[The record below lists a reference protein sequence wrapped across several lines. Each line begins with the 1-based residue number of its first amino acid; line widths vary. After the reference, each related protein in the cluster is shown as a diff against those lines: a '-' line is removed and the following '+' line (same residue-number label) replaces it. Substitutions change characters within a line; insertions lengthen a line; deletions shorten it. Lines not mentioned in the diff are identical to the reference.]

1 MVTDLIRF
9 ISENLGLSIILGFLL
24 IFILIPITLDLID
37 QKRMKNPVEI
47 TQEKINSLQC
57 YVTGTD
63 GPVGYGK
70 TTLLSA
76 LTHFIVIKLQNKMDD
91 TINEFRSLNWKID
104 YNWLD
109 LHIRQAMEDGYNT
122 FDIEEIIKYKYGYAF
137 MKKHDLGVERKTA
150 LDMLDSYVSAYIHSI
165 KGITIL
171 SNSEFKC
178 KLTGKLS
185 KCYSSD
191 MVYMK
196 ERWTNSDWVID
207 DYTII
212 IDDDANMD
220 TFSSALNFQ
229 KYAKADTGGPLFRRL
244 IRQMYQGTVY
254 LLSSSQSIKRIV
266 LEERELIPCQI
277 RNEKHCYVCCDF
289 WRTQKIITRFIIK
302 PLNKI
307 EHVYLL
313 FKYGKK
319 NIEKAV
325 KKPNRFKKLIYKFTI
340 FQYKLY
346 SKGFVVYPT
355 ILDYGSDL
363 VENEEFDFVVPV
375 QFAFGALNSENFRYF
390 QEIMVKNS
398 TKRIED
404 VLDNDGSE
412 EVHNQIFMKIIK
424 RNSTEAGAV
433 SVF

>member
-1 MVTDLIRF
+1 
-9 ISENLGLSIILGFLL
+9 
-24 IFILIPITLDLID
+24 
-37 QKRMKNPVEI
+37 MKTPVAI
-47 TQEKINSLQC
+47 TQDKINSLQC

-70 TTLLSA
+70 TTLISA
-76 LTHFIVIKLQNKMDD
+76 LTHFLVLKLQKKMED
-91 TINEFRSLNWKID
+91 IISEFRKLNWNID

-109 LHIRQAMEDGYNT
+109 LNIKKSMVEGYNT
-122 FDIEEIIKYKYGYAF
+122 FEITDIIKYRYGYAF
-137 MKKHDLGVERKTA
+137 INKHDLGVERKYA
-150 LDMLDSYVSAYIHSI
+150 MDMLDSYISAYIHSI

-171 SNSEFKC
+171 SNSEFRC

-196 ERWTNSDWVID
+196 ERWEQADWVID

-212 IDDDANMD
+212 IDDDSNMD
-220 TFSSALNFQ
+220 SFTNSLNFQ
-229 KYAKADTGGPLFRRL
+229 KFAKADTGSPLFRRL

-277 RNEKHCYVCCDF
+277 KNQKHCYVCCDF
-289 WRTQKIITRFIIK
+289 WRTQRIIERFVIK
-302 PLNKI
+302 PLTKLEFI
-307 EHVYLL
+307 YLWL
-313 FKYGKK
+313 KYGK
-319 NIEKAV
+319 NNVEKALL
-325 KKPNRFKKLIYKFTI
+325 KPNRFKKLMYKFTI
-340 FQYKLY
+340 YQYKLY

-390 QEIMVKNS
+390 QEIMTKNS

-404 VLDNDGSE
+404 VLDNDGSS
-412 EVHNQIFMKIIK
+412 EVHNQIFLKIIK
-424 RNSTEAGAV
+424 RNSTEARMV
-433 SVF
+433 SGF